1 MKSSIRVRFTLT
13 FVMAIA
19 LAIGACIFINIYFL
33 EDYYLSYKQKIVVQE
48 VDEINKVLQEAD
60 SDTEEE
66 KIVKLFLEIREK
78 YNINALIVGNDGT
91 VKYSSTVNVKDLSNR
106 FISYLLSDSDKSKGS
121 RQKVLY
127 KNSMYKIIL
136 TKNNQGNSDYM
147 DCWGFLED
155 DGSYFILSTPIESI
169 RDSVDVS
176 NKFFTSIAIVVV
188 LISGIYMFIVTR
200 HMTKPIQ
207 ELSTISERMAKLDF
221 TAKYTGNSKDEIGVL
236 GASINNLSAQLEST
250 ITELQVANQKLK
262 KDIEEKIQI
271 DDMRKEFLSNVSH
284 ELKTPIA
291 LIQGYAE
298 GLQDCINDDPESR
311 DFYCEVIIDEA
322 SKMNQMVQKLLS
334 LNHLEFGSNALEKVT
349 FSMKEMIDSVISSVD
364 IMVKQKECTLT
375 FTPVDELMLVY
386 GDEFQIEEVIRN
398 YVSNA
403 LNHIDDTPQSRK
415 VIEIKAEISP
425 VNPNKY
431 RISVF
436 NSGSF
441 IPEEDLDKVWV
452 KFFKVDK
459 ARTREYGGSGIG
471 LSIVKAIMDLHEC
484 AYGVRN
490 VGDGVEFWMEIDKS
504 MEKVGV

>member
-13 FVMAIA
+13 FVISIA
-19 LAIGACIFINIYFL
+19 LAVGACIFINIYFL
-33 EDYYLSYKQKIVVQE
+33 EDYYLAYKQKIVIKE
-48 VDEINKVLQEAD
+48 IDEINKVFKESN

-66 KIVKLFLEIREK
+66 KIVQLFLEIREK

-106 FISYLLSDSDKSKGS
+106 FLSYLLSDSDKGKKS

-127 KNSMYKIIL
+127 KNSMYKIVL
-136 TKNNQGNSDYM
+136 TKNSQGNSDYM
-147 DCWGFLED
+147 DCWGFLDD

-207 ELSTISERMAKLDF
+207 ELSVISERMAKLDF
-221 TAKYTGNSKDEIGVL
+221 TTKYTGNSKDEIGVL

-375 FTPVDELMLVY
+375 FTPVDDSMLVY

-403 LNHIDDTPQSRK
+403 LNHIDDSPQSRK
-415 VIEIKAEISP
+415 VIEIKTETSP

-441 IPEEDLDKVWV
+441 IPEEDLDKVWI

-471 LSIVKAIMDLHEC
+471 LSIVKAIMDLHKC

-490 VGDGVEFWMEIDKS
+490 VGDGVEFWMEIDK
-504 MEKVGV
+504 KVDD